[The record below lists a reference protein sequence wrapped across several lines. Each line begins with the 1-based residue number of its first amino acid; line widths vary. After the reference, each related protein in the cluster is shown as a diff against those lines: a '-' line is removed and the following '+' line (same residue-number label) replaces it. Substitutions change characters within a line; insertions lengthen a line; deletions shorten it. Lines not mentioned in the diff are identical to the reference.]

1 MQNWGESGGG
11 RSVGA
16 PSAETPPAGYLS
28 GSGVVLSSQAPH
40 ISEHLPS
47 CCELFPTGSVLVLQK
62 DKFCVYEEY
71 CSNHEKALRLLVE
84 LNKIPAVRAFLLVSQ
99 SQPQRPVLSASA
111 LQVHTDPR
119 RLTPPRPGRSG
130 CSRDVLCEGLMVTHF
145 RLCGSYSLCRN
156 NSTLLL

>member
-28 GSGVVLSSQAPH
+28 GSGVVLSSRAPL

-99 SQPQRPVLSASA
+99 PQPQRPRSPCLSPAG
-111 LQVHTDPR
+111 PR
-119 RLTPPRPGRSG
+119 RPAPPDPSLARVVWVQQGRS
-130 CSRDVLCEGLMVTHF
+130 R
-145 RLCGSYSLCRN
+145 
-156 NSTLLL
+156 